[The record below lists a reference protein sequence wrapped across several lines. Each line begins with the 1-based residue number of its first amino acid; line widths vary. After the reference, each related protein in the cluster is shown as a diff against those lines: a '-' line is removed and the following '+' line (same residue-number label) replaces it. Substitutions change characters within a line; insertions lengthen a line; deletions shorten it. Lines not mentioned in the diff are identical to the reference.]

1 LEVDPHHR
9 RRRRLLLQRR
19 QVRSQERDQQ

>member
-19 QVRSQERDQQ
+19 QIRSQERDQQ